1 MPAALTAVADR
12 FAGKTALVIG
22 GASGIGAAT
31 VERLRAEGAIVW
43 VADRLPPAGGEAA
56 FVCLDVTDS
65 AQVDAAIAAV
75 EAQAPLDILVNCAGV
90 PAQATA
96 AETDDP
102 TWERL
107 IDVNLSGAF
116 RATRA
121 ALRAMQPRRSGAIVH
136 VASDAGLVGMP
147 GQAAYCA
154 GKGGL
159 VHFVRAAALDAAPFG
174 IRINCVAPCFVD
186 TPMMRDWIAAQ
197 DDPAAACAQIDAE
210 QPIGRVGQPGE
221 IAAAIAFLA
230 SDEANFVTGVALPV
244 DGGVTAR

>member
-1 MPAALTAVADR
+1 MSIVAGR
-12 FAGKTALVIG
+12 FAGRAVIVVG

-31 VERLRAEGAIVW
+31 VSRLRAEGARVW
-43 VADRLPPAGGEAA
+43 IADRVEPDGGDTL
-56 FVCLDVTDS
+56 FIRGDITSSDDVDR
-65 AQVDAAIAAV
+65 AIETV
-75 EAQAPLDILVNCAGV
+75 EATAPLDVLVNCAGL
-90 PAQATA
+90 PAPGTA

-102 TWERL
+102 TWQRL

-121 ALRAMQPRRSGAIVH
+121 ALRVMQPRRSGSIVH
-136 VASDAGLVGMP
+136 VASDAGLVGMA

-159 VHFVRAAALDAAPFG
+159 VHFVRAAALDAAPHG
-174 IRINCVAPCFVD
+174 VRINCVAPCFVD
-186 TPMMRDWIAAQ
+186 TPMMRAWIAGQA
-197 DDPAAACAQIDAE
+197 DPVAARADIDAE
-210 QPIGRVGQPGE
+210 QPIGRVGQPEE

-230 SDEANFVTGVALPV
+230 SHEANFVTGVALPV

>member
-1 MPAALTAVADR
+1 MSIVAGR
-12 FAGKTALVIG
+12 FAGRAVIVVG

-31 VERLRAEGAIVW
+31 VSRLRAEGARVW
-43 VADRLPPAGGEAA
+43 IADRVEPDGGDAL
-56 FVCLDVTDS
+56 FIRGDITSSDDVDR
-65 AQVDAAIAAV
+65 AVAAV
-75 EAQAPLDILVNCAGV
+75 EATAPLDVLVNCAGL
-90 PAQATA
+90 PAPGTA

-102 TWERL
+102 TWQRL

-121 ALRAMQPRRSGAIVH
+121 ALRVMQPRRSGSIVH
-136 VASDAGLVGMP
+136 VASDAGLVGMA

-159 VHFVRAAALDAAPFG
+159 VHFVRAAALDAAPHG
-174 IRINCVAPCFVD
+174 VRINCVAPCFVD
-186 TPMMRDWIAAQ
+186 TPMMRAWIAGQA
-197 DDPAAACAQIDAE
+197 DPVAARADIDAE
-210 QPIGRVGQPGE
+210 QPIGRVGQPEE

-230 SDEANFVTGVALPV
+230 SHEANFVTGVALPV

>member
-1 MPAALTAVADR
+1 MSIVAGR
-12 FAGKTALVIG
+12 FAGQAAIVIG

-31 VERLRAEGAIVW
+31 VGRLRAEGARVW
-43 VADRLPPAGGEAA
+43 IADRVEPDGGDAL
-56 FVCLDVTDS
+56 FIRSDITSSDDVDR
-65 AQVDAAIAAV
+65 AITTV
-75 EAQAPLDILVNCAGV
+75 EATAPLDVLVNCAGL
-90 PAQATA
+90 PAPGTA

-102 TWERL
+102 TWQRL

-121 ALRAMQPRRSGAIVH
+121 ALRVMQPRRSGSIVH
-136 VASDAGLVGMP
+136 VASDAGLVGMT

-159 VHFVRAAALDAAPFG
+159 VHFVRAAALDAAPHG
-174 IRINCVAPCFVD
+174 VRINCVAPCFVD
-186 TPMMRDWIAAQ
+186 TPMMQAWIAGQA
-197 DDPAAACAQIDAE
+197 DPVAARADIDAE
-210 QPIGRVGQPGE
+210 QPIGRVGRPEE

-230 SDEANFVTGVALPV
+230 SHEANFVTGVALPV

>member
-1 MPAALTAVADR
+1 MTAVAGR
-12 FAGKTALVIG
+12 FAGKAALVIG

-31 VERLRAEGAIVW
+31 AARLRAEGARLWI
-43 VADRLPPAGGEAA
+43 ADRVAPEGGEAA
-56 FVCLDVTDS
+56 FVALDVTEG
-65 AQVDAAIAAV
+65 AAVDEAIASV
-75 EAQAPLDILVNCAGV
+75 DAQAPLDVVVNCAGL
-90 PAQATA
+90 PAQGTVAD
-96 AETDDP
+96 TDDA

-116 RATRA
+116 RVTRA

-159 VHFVRAAALDAAPFG
+159 VHFVRAAALDAAPHG
-174 IRINCVAPCFVD
+174 IRVNCVAPCFID
-186 TPMMRDWIAAQ
+186 TPMMRGWIAAQ
-197 DDPAAACAQIDAE
+197 DDPATAAAAIAAE
-210 QPIGRVGQPGE
+210 QPIGRVGQPE
-221 IAAAIAFLA
+221 EVAAAIAFLA
-230 SDEANFVTGVALPV
+230 SHEANFVTGIALPV

>member
-1 MPAALTAVADR
+1 MPAAMNPVADR
-12 FAGKTALVIG
+12 FAGKVALVIG
-22 GASGIGAAT
+22 GTSGIGLAT
-31 VERLRAEGAIVW
+31 VTRLRAEGAQVW
-43 VADRLPPAGGEAA
+43 VADRVPPEDGNAA
-56 FVCLDVTDS
+56 FVRLDVTDS
-65 AQVDAAIAAV
+65 VAVDDAIATV
-75 EAQAPLDILVNCAGV
+75 EAQTPLDVVVNCAGV
-90 PAQATA
+90 PAQASA

-136 VASDAGLVGMP
+136 VASDAGLVGMA

-174 IRINCVAPCFVD
+174 VRINCVAPCFVD
-186 TPMMRDWIAAQ
+186 TPMMRDWISGQ
-197 DDPAAACAQIDAE
+197 DDPVAARARIDAE
-210 QPIGRVGQPGE
+210 QPIGRVGQPEE

-230 SDEANFVTGVALPV
+230 SHEANFVTGVALPV

>member
-1 MPAALTAVADR
+1 MSIVAGR
-12 FAGKTALVIG
+12 FAGRAAIVVG

-31 VERLRAEGAIVW
+31 VSRLRAEGARVW
-43 VADRLPPAGGEAA
+43 IADRVEPDGGDAL
-56 FVCLDVTDS
+56 FIRGDITSSDDVDR
-65 AQVDAAIAAV
+65 AVAAV
-75 EAQAPLDILVNCAGV
+75 EATAPLDVLVNCAGL
-90 PAQATA
+90 PAPGTV

-102 TWERL
+102 TWQRL

-121 ALRAMQPRRSGAIVH
+121 ALRVMQPRRSGSIVH
-136 VASDAGLVGMP
+136 VASDAGLVGMA

-159 VHFVRAAALDAAPFG
+159 VHFVRAAALDAAPHG
-174 IRINCVAPCFVD
+174 VRINCVAPCFVD
-186 TPMMRDWIAAQ
+186 TPMMRAWIAGQA
-197 DDPAAACAQIDAE
+197 DPVAARAGIEAE
-210 QPIGRVGQPGE
+210 QPIGRVGRPEE

-230 SDEANFVTGVALPV
+230 SHEANFVTGVALPV